1 MMGILEEP
9 AQFIKELKLDRGF
22 SVIELGDQ
30 YITHG
35 ERRLAKDFYKELG
48 CGRYESVDGN
58 GRGTITRDLNNSIKD
73 IGRFTLVTDFGT
85 GEHVFNQAAV
95 FSSMHYLC
103 EHLGY
108 IAFDRPIAGYPGH
121 CYYLI
126 QPALMRDLAYENEYE
141 VLKFEE
147 RETTRG
153 RLIRGLFKKTTRTK
167 FRFPQMGRYKKL
179 LRPITMSAGEREQ
192 LRIKKEQKRLK
203 KMGMK

>member
-1 MMGILEEP
+1 MGILEEP
-9 AQFIKELKLDRGF
+9 AQFIKDLALEPGF

-58 GRGTITRDLNNSIKD
+58 GRGTITRDLNESIKD

-85 GEHVFNQAAV
+85 GEHIFDQAMV

-103 EHLGY
+103 EHRGY

-121 CYYLI
+121 CYYNI
-126 QPALMRDLAYENEYE
+126 HPELMRDLAFANEYE
-141 VLKFEE
+141 ILKFEE

-153 RLIRGLFKKTTRTK
+153 RLVRGLFRKVTREK
-167 FRFPQMGRYKKL
+167 FRVPQMGRYKKL
-179 LRPITMSAGEREQ
+179 LRPITMTAEEREKIRVK
-192 LRIKKEQKRLK
+192 LEAKGKKRLAAR
-203 KMGMK
+203 